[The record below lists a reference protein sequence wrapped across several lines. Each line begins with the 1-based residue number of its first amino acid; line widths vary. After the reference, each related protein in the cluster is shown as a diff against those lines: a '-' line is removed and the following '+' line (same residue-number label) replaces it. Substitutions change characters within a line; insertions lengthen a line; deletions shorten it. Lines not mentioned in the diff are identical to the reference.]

1 MALVFFALAVFLF
14 LGLDLDNGYASPAS
28 AASSE
33 GVEVLI
39 KLFSFVFFLIDFFL
53 LNSIS
58 EHCLSVKGLNLRYL
72 LVELNAFMQN
82 LGFREGRENELDE
95 RIAFFFRHDQNM
107 EFVASIYNFFLISFL
122 AECE

>member
-39 KLFSFVFFLIDFFL
+39 KLFSFVFFFIKIFL
-53 LNSIS
+53 LIGY
-58 EHCLSVKGLNLRYL
+58 LSFVLLVKGLNLRYL

-82 LGFREGRENELDE
+82 LGFREGRENEFDE
-95 RIAFFFRHDQNM
+95 RIALFLRHVQNM
-107 EFVASIYNFFLISFL
+107 VFGWNLWRQFIIFF
-122 AECE
+122 